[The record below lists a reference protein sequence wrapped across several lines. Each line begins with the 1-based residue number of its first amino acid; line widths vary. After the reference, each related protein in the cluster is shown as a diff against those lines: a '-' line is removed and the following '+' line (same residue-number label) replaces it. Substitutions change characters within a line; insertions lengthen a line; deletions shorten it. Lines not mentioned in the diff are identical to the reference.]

1 MKPVVAINEPCHESW
16 EKMNPKEQ
24 GRHCDMCCKVVVD
37 FTQMNNEAIADF
49 LKAKTTEKICGRFRE
64 EQVIDLPK
72 HKIRFGF
79 KLQRFAAAVF
89 LAFGSFLFASCGIT
103 KPHETPLMGAVA
115 YIPDT
120 VSTVKN
126 TPPDAPI
133 ASGDTTKLNSASY
146 VPDNSEIYKLGEIQI
161 IPDSVKKV
169 VPEKMIKGDVEYVPS
184 EGGGGKPPSC
194 PTNVEDPDLEPD
206 RVKMGAVQ
214 YMPTKPTEDKLK

>member
-49 LKAKTTEKICGRFRE
+49 LKSKTTEKICGRFRE

-103 KPHETPLMGAVA
+103 KPHETPLMGDVA

-126 TPPDAPI
+126 TPPVAPI
-133 ASGDTTKLNSASY
+133 ASGDTTKLNGGSNT
-146 VPDNSEIYKLGEIQI
+146 PENPEIYKLGEVQVV
-161 IPDSVKKV
+161 PDTVKKV
-169 VPEKMIKGDVEYVPS
+169 VPEKMIQGDVEYVPNK
-184 EGGGGKPPSC
+184 EQGVKPRSC
-194 PTNVEDPDLEPD
+194 PTNIEDPAPEPA
-206 RVKMGAVQ
+206 RVQMGTVQ
-214 YMPTKPTEDKLK
+214 YIPPLPTEDKPK